1 MFKLL
6 KDILES
12 LKHFYCLV
20 SFLKDN
26 SCPCPNDRQ
35 KLN

>member
-12 LKHFYCLV
+12 LKHFYCLECH
-20 SFLKDN
+20 FLRIIAVHVLTTAKN
-26 SCPCPNDRQ
+26 
-35 KLN
+35 